1 MRNGDNIYFALPRIA
16 VIRSWVM
23 NHTIHYRAQLGV
35 YLRLLN
41 IAVPS
46 IYGPSADEGNM

>member
-1 MRNGDNIYFALPRIA
+1 L
-16 VIRSWVM
+16 S
-23 NHTIHYRAQLGV
+23 V

-46 IYGPSADEGNM
+46 SWGPSADEAPAFMQHAEVVV